1 MKISEI
7 SKEIV
12 NVLNK
17 EYENPWKGTYLE
29 NYFFLS
35 PATKGTVGEKFISK
49 ILENNGFS
57 VLKRINSG
65 HDRIVNG
72 KKAEFKFAIT
82 SNRNNLW
89 HCIFN
94 HTSWNKDWEI
104 IYFCCINGDE
114 NIRLVSFTKEELPS
128 DLFQHQQGGK
138 NSDNDDY
145 FCQGERT
152 SMLFMHPNANRI
164 IGEF

>member
-17 EYENPWKGTYLE
+17 EYENPWKGTYLK

-94 HTSWNKDWEI
+94 HISWNKDWEI

-128 DLFQHQQGGK
+128 DLFQH
-138 NSDNDDY
+138 
-145 FCQGERT
+145 
-152 SMLFMHPNANRI
+152 
-164 IGEF
+164 